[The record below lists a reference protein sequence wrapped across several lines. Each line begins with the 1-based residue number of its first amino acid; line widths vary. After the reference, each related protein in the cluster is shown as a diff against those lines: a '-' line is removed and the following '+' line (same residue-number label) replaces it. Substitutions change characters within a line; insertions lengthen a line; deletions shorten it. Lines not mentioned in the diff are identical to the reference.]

1 MLEVLFNST
10 APALEKSPED
20 AKLEAYHFET

>member
-1 MLEVLFNST
+1 MFHLLFNST